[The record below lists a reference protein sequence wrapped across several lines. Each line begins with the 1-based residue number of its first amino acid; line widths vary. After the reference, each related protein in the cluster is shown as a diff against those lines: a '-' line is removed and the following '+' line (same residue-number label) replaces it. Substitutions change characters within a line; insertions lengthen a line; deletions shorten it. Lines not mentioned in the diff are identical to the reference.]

1 MSTPSQAES
10 SSQDLSY
17 MLTMPIPQ
25 LVAKMAIPT
34 VITMLVTSVY
44 GIADMFFVSE
54 LGTSASAAVGIVFSI
69 MTTIQALGFMLGMG
83 AGSLISRK
91 LGEGKLQEAENLAT
105 VAFFSSLV
113 GGLLLLAVGL
123 QLKTEL
129 MKVLGATATILP
141 FAEEFAHYI
150 LIAAPVMCGSFVL
163 NILLRS
169 QGKAKLSMIGLSTG
183 GILNIILEPIFIF
196 KLKMGIGGAAVA
208 TCISQAV
215 SFVILL
221 SIYLAHKELARINLR
236 LLPAALPRFF
246 PKICASGGASLLRQ
260 SLVVVAN
267 VLLNIHASAYG
278 DAAVAGISIT
288 SRVFLV
294 VISVMFGIGQGFQ
307 PVAGF
312 CFGAKQFD
320 RVRKSYYF
328 TLFVST
334 LIQLLF
340 ALLLFFFARHT
351 VQLFQKAQEVVQ
363 MGTRAIRFYALSLPF
378 LPLSVVTNML
388 LQVTGKNKQSIF
400 LSSCRQGI
408 FFLPLIFILPR
419 FFGITG
425 LELSQPLA
433 NLLSGLIAIPFLV
446 KARFTYQDKT
456 Y

>member
-1 MSTPSQAES
+1 
-10 SSQDLSY
+10 
-17 MLTMPIPQ
+17 MLTMPIPR

-91 LGEGKLQEAENLAT
+91 LGEGKVQEAESLAT

-113 GGLLLLAVGL
+113 GGLILLVVGL
-123 QLKTEL
+123 RLKTEL

-141 FAEEFAHYI
+141 LAEEFSHYI
-150 LIAAPVMCGSFVL
+150 LIAAPVMCGAFVL

-215 SFVILL
+215 SFLLLL
-221 SIYLAHKELARINLR
+221 SIYLAHKELAKISLR
-236 LLPAALPRFF
+236 LLPSALPRFF

-328 TLFVST
+328 TLFIST
-334 LIQLLF
+334 VIQLIF

-363 MGTRAIRFYALSLPF
+363 VGTKAIRFYALSLPF

-388 LQVTGKNKQSIF
+388 LQVTGKNKESLF

-433 NLLSGLIAIPFLV
+433 NLLSGLIAIPFLIQ
-446 KARFTYQDKT
+446 AGFTYQDKT
-456 Y
+456 C

>member
-1 MSTPSQAES
+1 MSTPSHAES

-91 LGEGKLQEAENLAT
+91 LGEGKVQEAESLAT
-105 VAFFSSLV
+105 VAFFSSLA
-113 GGLLLLAVGL
+113 GGLLLLVVGL
-123 QLKTEL
+123 RLKTEL

-150 LIAAPVMCGSFVL
+150 LIAAPVMCGAFVL

-215 SFVILL
+215 SFVLLL
-221 SIYLAHKELARINLR
+221 SIYLSHKELARISLQ
-236 LLPAALPRFF
+236 LLPPSLPRFF

-294 VISVMFGIGQGFQ
+294 VISVMFGVGQGFQ

-328 TLFVST
+328 TLFIST
-334 LIQLLF
+334 LIQLIF
-340 ALLLFFFARHT
+340 AVLLFFFARHT

-363 MGTRAIRFYALSLPF
+363 VGTRAIRFYALSLPF

-446 KARFTYQDKT
+446 TAKSTYQDKT

>member
-1 MSTPSQAES
+1 
-10 SSQDLSY
+10 

-91 LGEGKLQEAENLAT
+91 LGEGKLQEAESLAT

-113 GGLLLLAVGL
+113 GGLVLLVVGL
-123 QLKTEL
+123 RLKTEL

-141 FAEEFAHYI
+141 LAEEFSHYI
-150 LIAAPVMCGSFVL
+150 LIAAPVMCGAFVL

-215 SFVILL
+215 SFLLLL
-221 SIYLAHKELARINLR
+221 SIYLTHKELAKISLL
-236 LLPAALPRFF
+236 LLPSALPRFF

-328 TLFVST
+328 TLFIST
-334 LIQLLF
+334 VIQLIF
-340 ALLLFFFARHT
+340 AVLLFFFARHT

-363 MGTRAIRFYALSLPF
+363 VGTRAIRFYALSLPF

-388 LQVTGKNKQSIF
+388 LQVTGKNKESLF

-446 KARFTYQDKT
+446 QAGFTYQDKT
-456 Y
+456 C

>member
-1 MSTPSQAES
+1 
-10 SSQDLSY
+10 

-69 MTTIQALGFMLGMG
+69 MTTIQAVGFMLGMG

-91 LGEGKLQEAENLAT
+91 LGEGKVQEAESLAT
-105 VAFFSSLV
+105 VAFFSSLA
-113 GGLLLLAVGL
+113 GGLLLLVVGL
-123 QLKTEL
+123 RLKTEL

-150 LIAAPVMCGSFVL
+150 LIAAPVMCGAFVL

-215 SFVILL
+215 SFVLLL
-221 SIYLAHKELARINLR
+221 SIYLSHKELARISLR
-236 LLPAALPRFF
+236 LLPPSLLRFF

-328 TLFVST
+328 TLFIST
-334 LIQLLF
+334 LIQLIF
-340 ALLLFFFARHT
+340 SVLLFFFARHT

-363 MGTRAIRFYALSLPF
+363 VGTKAIRFYALSLPF

-433 NLLSGLIAIPFLV
+433 NILSGLIAIPFLV

>member
-1 MSTPSQAES
+1 
-10 SSQDLSY
+10 
-17 MLTMPIPQ
+17 MLTMPIPR

-91 LGEGKLQEAENLAT
+91 LGEGKVQEAESIAT

-113 GGLLLLAVGL
+113 GGLILLVVGL
-123 QLKTEL
+123 RLKTEL

-141 FAEEFAHYI
+141 LAEEFSHYI
-150 LIAAPVMCGSFVL
+150 LIAAPVMCGAFVL

-208 TCISQAV
+208 TCISQTV
-215 SFVILL
+215 SFVLLL
-221 SIYLAHKELARINLR
+221 SIYLAHKELAKISLR
-236 LLPAALPRFF
+236 LLPSALPRFF

-328 TLFVST
+328 TLFIST
-334 LIQLLF
+334 VIQLIF
-340 ALLLFFFARHT
+340 AVLLFFFARHT

-363 MGTRAIRFYALSLPF
+363 VGTRAIRFYALSLPF

-388 LQVTGKNKQSIF
+388 LQVTGKNKESLF

-446 KARFTYQDKT
+446 QAGFTYQDKT
-456 Y
+456 C

>member
-1 MSTPSQAES
+1 MSAPSHAES

-17 MLTMPIPQ
+17 MLTMPIPR

-91 LGEGKLQEAENLAT
+91 LGEGKLKEAESLAT

-113 GGLLLLAVGL
+113 GGLVLLIVGL
-123 QLKTEL
+123 QLKTAL

-141 FAEEFAHYI
+141 YAEEFAHYI
-150 LIAAPVMCGSFVL
+150 LIAAPIMCGAFVL

-215 SFVILL
+215 SFVLLL
-221 SIYLAHKELARINLR
+221 SIYLSHKELARISLR
-236 LLPAALPRFF
+236 LLPTALPRFF

-312 CFGAKQFD
+312 CFGAKQFE

-328 TLFVST
+328 TLFIST
-334 LIQLLF
+334 LIQILF
-340 ALLLFFFARHT
+340 AVLLFFFARHT

-363 MGTRAIRFYALSLPF
+363 VGTRAIRFYALSLPF

-419 FFGITG
+419 SFGITG

-446 KARFTYQDKT
+446 QARFTYQDKT

>member
-1 MSTPSQAES
+1 
-10 SSQDLSY
+10 

-91 LGEGKLQEAENLAT
+91 LGEGKVQEAESLAT

-113 GGLLLLAVGL
+113 GGLVLLIVGL
-123 QLKTEL
+123 QLKTAL

-141 FAEEFAHYI
+141 YAEEFAHYI
-150 LIAAPVMCGSFVL
+150 LIAAPIMCGAFVL

-215 SFVILL
+215 SFVLLL
-221 SIYLAHKELARINLR
+221 SIYLSHKELARISLR
-236 LLPAALPRFF
+236 LLPTALPRFF

-312 CFGAKQFD
+312 CFGAKQFE

-328 TLFVST
+328 TLFIST
-334 LIQLLF
+334 LIQILF
-340 ALLLFFFARHT
+340 AVLLFFFARHT

-363 MGTRAIRFYALSLPF
+363 VGTRAIRFYALSLPF

-446 KARFTYQDKT
+446 QARFTYQDKT